1 MPLIK
6 HSSTLLC
13 QSKNLIAKRHIV
25 ILRNPQCLLSNSS
38 SSNITTSNNDEKD
51 ASHLPNNSKNK
62 QRSSRETT
70 IQTIGNKTDYDAVK
84 QLRLVE
90 LPDNLHPQPNILA
103 SMHVKRNII
112 FGTRIHDR
120 EYLQIK
126 GQKDII
132 LEQEEEEGEEENTYY
147 DDTHN
152 YRNYHNFGFVKVCKP
167 LLKACLDQAGVE
179 GDQPQGLAA
188 LSGLSARVKYL
199 IDNPSDSKIMEDFIK
214 QASSDNNKKIIF
226 DATTAIATQTPRQGH
241 ETVGLGTYLD
251 ARPLWTALAKE
262 YALSRKGEMIKQGES
277 QLFSASGAVFVGIE
291 YIGDENPNYWI
302 DAGGSMA
309 RFFFV

>member
-13 QSKNLIAKRHIV
+13 QSKTLIRKRYPV
-25 ILRNPQCLLSNSS
+25 IRNPQCFCSNIS
-38 SSNITTSNNDEKD
+38 SSNTTTTKNNDNDEREK
-51 ASHLPNNSKNK
+51 
-62 QRSSRETT
+62 RRSRETT

-90 LPDNLHPQPNILA
+90 LPDDFHPQPNILA

-126 GQKDII
+126 GRKDII
-132 LEQEEEEGEEENTYY
+132 LEQGEEEDTY
-147 DDTHN
+147 DGNDN
-152 YRNYHNFGFVKVCKP
+152 YRNYHNFGFVKLCKP

-199 IDNPSDSKIMEDFIK
+199 IDNPSGSNIMENFIK
-214 QASSDNNKKIIF
+214 QASSDNDKKIIF
-226 DATTAIATQTPRQGH
+226 EATTAIATQTPRQGH

-262 YALSRKGEMIKQGES
+262 YALSRKGEMIKQGEP